1 MDVVSAGA
9 HMARAVASTY
19 GGAQFYLAC
28 AQVNVVS
35 GGNGYVQ
42 DSLPPLSETHRSGRS
57 PEPLVSFPGAYTGR
71 EPGILIVRP
80 FVTTCSVHTNPDA
93 LQDIWN
99 LPRDN
104 YTYVAPGPAVWNQ

>member
-1 MDVVSAGA
+1 M
-9 HMARAVASTY
+9 ASTY

-28 AQVNVVS
+28 AQVNVVN

-42 DSLPPLSETHRSGRS
+42 NPFPLLSEAHLSRSS
-57 PEPLVSFPGAYTGR
+57 PEPLVSFPGAYTGH

-80 FVTTCSVHTNPDA
+80 FVTTCSVDTNADA